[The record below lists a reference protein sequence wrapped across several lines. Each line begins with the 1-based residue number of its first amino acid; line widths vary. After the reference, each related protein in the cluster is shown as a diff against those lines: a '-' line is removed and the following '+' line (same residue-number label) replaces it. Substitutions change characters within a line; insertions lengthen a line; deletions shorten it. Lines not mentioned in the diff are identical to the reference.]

1 MVLSFNYGG
10 QAVLEGVMMR
20 GPRSRAVAVR
30 TASGR
35 VHVEVI
41 PGTPWH
47 TRGRFYRWP
56 VVRGVVGLAETLTIG
71 VEALLLSANLSEDP
85 GDHLGKKDAVL
96 AVALAVALVIGLF
109 ILLPTVLVPLIGRA
123 SGLATHLI
131 EGVVRVLILMAYL
144 TAISR
149 MGEVRRFLE
158 YHGAEHQV
166 IHAWEHGRP
175 LEVAEARQFDLLHPR
190 CGTSFLVMVAL
201 VSVLLFGF
209 FGWPTLWQRIL
220 LRLALLPVVAGISY
234 EIIRLAGRSRSP
246 LVQALVWP
254 GLMLQK
260 LTTRPPDDQQVQV
273 AVTALQA
280 VIPRGVIQD
289 V

>member
-1 MVLSFNYGG
+1 MALSFSYGG

-30 TASGR
+30 TFSGR

-47 TRGRFYRWP
+47 TRSRLYRWP
-56 VVRGVVGLAETLTIG
+56 VVRGIVGFAETLAIG

-85 GDHLGKKDAVL
+85 GDHLDKREAVL
-96 AVALAVALVIGLF
+96 TVALAMVLVIGLF
-109 ILLPTVLVPLIGRA
+109 ILLPTVLVPVIGRA
-123 SGLATHLI
+123 FGMAPHLVEGGL
-131 EGVVRVLILMAYL
+131 RVLILTGYL
-144 TAISR
+144 AAISR
-149 MGEVRRFLE
+149 MREVRRVLE

-175 LEVAEARQFDLLHPR
+175 LEVAEVRQFALLHPR

-201 VSVLLFGF
+201 LSVLLFSF
-209 FGWPTLWQRIL
+209 FGWPSLWQRIL
-220 LRLALLPVVAGISY
+220 LRLSLLPVVAGLSY
-234 EIIRLAGRSRSP
+234 EVIRWAGRSRSP
-246 LVQALVWP
+246 WVQALVWP
-254 GLMLQK
+254 GLQLQK
-260 LTTRPPDDQQVQV
+260 LTTRPPDDGQVQV

-280 VIPRGVIQD
+280 VIPQR
-289 V
+289 